1 MFRKKFI
8 DRLREKYQKGGQRT
22 TTTVDPKLMRFLRQN
37 NMVSQQP
44 DNTGKFKPTDTSI
57 KNKMY
62 QAAMRMT
69 NFTMSPDAV
78 PGLPSQFVAEAT
90 GIPSALRLPTSAT
103 EVYKDPSAKNIANVA
118 LDVAGVAGPLSI
130 IKSAVSPV
138 ATTVNAASNTSRIG
152 NVIKVL
158 DKAKKVKLANQNITQ
173 QSSNPLYA
181 KNKRYKANPAINR
194 PTIGELLKKSP
205 VAVSETTAAPIVNI
219 NVDKYKVDPNQAKPD
234 LSSFF
239 PTSMQKGGMYDET
252 TRIYHEGGVDMNNW
266 GAGNN
271 TTEHFQLPHHTGGN
285 TGGNTNMYGPGSPNS
300 QGPKPEFGVHFGLD
314 PYADYSNPLSFAKLA
329 LQGPGIGVHGTA
341 IDDLKQRGIDKG
353 REVINKGK
361 SAIKKVG
368 SYISG
373 LFEEGG
379 ERIIPYQMG
388 GVSLPGGEMQPIPGT
403 DAVEFIGQS
412 HDQGG
417 IMVDPQTEVEGG
429 ETMDQVTMAKHGG
442 KRKDYFFSSYLKRG
456 GRSFAD
462 IHKDI
467 LRKGGNQKD
476 IDMLAKMQEKAA
488 GRNPKK
494 VAKLGGIAKYQV
506 GGSTYNQGN
515 LGNINLSNYEIIDDG
530 ASVTDVNLDGY
541 PNVIEPIDP
550 SDLNE
555 NSQNAF
561 NFLQRF
567 QSDRLTLDE
576 LREKY
581 PDYPHQDIFSLQ
593 IHHKEVLDGNAN
605 ADGSPTEKGK
615 DREQEIKELE
625 EKNIKEKEENE
636 KKENK
641 EKKDA
646 PVYVSPF
653 ATKQEERAFQDW
665 ANTQGYNTRGYG
677 WGKSSQAIYDQYIGD
692 YKNYLDNIDKEEKV
706 EVEPAKI
713 DNDGDGIFSDVD
725 LDDNDPNVGLKV
737 ESESEK
743 RKREQKERRESRRP
757 SEDVKHQRI
766 FDNLQARLD
775 AGRTLDADEQAA
787 YDAAVNYLG
796 EDRMT
801 TKARKAEADRIAAEQ
816 QQFEDYRKAALSQG
830 ATPELAKIAG
840 AAQLAPAVYAMTYK
854 QPAAEQAVYTPGF
867 TEPIVAER
875 GKASDLERVNYNAE
889 RAANAAEMRG
899 INRFIETSGGG
910 PANIIN
916 KMSAYARKQAGDMKI
931 TAAETRANI
940 DIANREAQLE
950 QQMELSNLQRAQQ
963 AATVNAQM
971 QRQETARMDQIGVLN
986 AQARQKLKDDQEA
999 MKYQGIGLAAQGIA
1013 GIAGDVMAYRG
1024 QERLA
1029 KAYGNQGIYERDL
1042 LRNYLRQT
1050 DEKYQNMSDDD
1061 LNKYITQFNT
1071 QA

>member
-22 TTTVDPKLMRFLRQN
+22 TVDPKLMRFLRQN

-44 DNTGKFKPTDTSI
+44 DAGTIKPEDTSI
-57 KNKMY
+57 RNKMF
-62 QAAMRMT
+62 QAAMKAT
-69 NFTMSPDAV
+69 NFTLSPDAV

-103 EVYKDPSAKNIANVA
+103 EAYKDPSGRNIANLA
-118 LDVAGVAGPLSI
+118 LDVAGVAGPLSVL
-130 IKSAVSPV
+130 KSAVSPV
-138 ATTVNAASNTSRIG
+138 ATTVNAASNTSRVG

-173 QSSNPLYA
+173 HSSNPLYA
-181 KNKRYKANPAINR
+181 KNQRYNTPITTKNKTTLANLI
-194 PTIGELLKKSP
+194 KQSP
-205 VAVSETTAAPIVNI
+205 VAVSETTSAPIVNI
-219 NVDKYKVDPNQAKPD
+219 DVDKYKIDPNQAKPD

-239 PTSMQKGGMYDET
+239 PTSMQKGGMYDQM
-252 TRIYHEGGVDMNNW
+252 IQYQQGGISYPGGV
-266 GAGNN
+266 
-271 TTEHFQLPHHTGGN
+271 
-285 TGGNTNMYGPGSPNS
+285 
-300 QGPKPEFGVHFGLD
+300 
-314 PYADYSNPLSFAKLA
+314 
-329 LQGPGIGVHGTA
+329 
-341 IDDLKQRGIDKG
+341 
-353 REVINKGK
+353 
-361 SAIKKVG
+361 
-368 SYISG
+368 
-373 LFEEGG
+373 
-379 ERIIPYQMG
+379 
-388 GVSLPGGEMQPIPGT
+388 MQPIPGT
-403 DAVEFIGQS
+403 VAVEFIGQS
-412 HDQGG
+412 LDQGG

-442 KRKDYFFSSYLKRG
+442 KRKDYFFSSYLKKG
-456 GRSFAD
+456 GMSFAEM
-462 IHKDI
+462 HKEI
-467 LRKGGNQKD
+467 LKKGGTQKD

-515 LGNINLSNYEIIDDG
+515 LGNINLSNYEI
-530 ASVTDVNLDGY
+530 
-541 PNVIEPIDP
+541 DP

-555 NSQNAF
+555 DSQNAI

-567 QSDRLTLDE
+567 QEDRLTLEE
-576 LREKY
+576 LRERY
-581 PDYPHQDIFSLQ
+581 PDYPQQDALALQLHHQ
-593 IHHKEVLDGNAN
+593 EVLDGNVN

-615 DREQEIKELE
+615 ERDEEIKALE
-625 EKNIKEKEENE
+625 EKNKKEQEEKEK
-636 KKENK
+636 KDNK

-653 ATKQEERAFQDW
+653 ATKEEERAFQDW

-692 YKNYLDNIDKEEKV
+692 YEKYVSNLEKAEEKLA
-706 EVEPAKI
+706 ETDLTKI
-713 DNDGDGIFSDVD
+713 DNDKDGVFADVD

-737 ESESEK
+737 ESEDEK
-743 RKREQKERRESRRP
+743 RKREQKERREARRP
-757 SEDVKHQRI
+757 SEDVRQQRI

-775 AGRTLDADEQAA
+775 KGRTLNAEEQAA

-801 TKARKAEADRIAAEQ
+801 TAARKAEADRIAAEQ
-816 QQFEDYRKAALSQG
+816 QQFDEYRKAALSQG

-840 AAQLAPAVYAMTYK
+840 VAQLAPAVYAMTYK

-950 QQMELSNLQRAQQ
+950 QQMELSNLQRAQH
-963 AATVNAQM
+963 AATINAQM

-1050 DEKYQNMSDDD
+1050 DPKFKDMSDPD
-1061 LNKYITQFNT
+1061 LNAYITQYNT
-1071 QA
+1071 NP